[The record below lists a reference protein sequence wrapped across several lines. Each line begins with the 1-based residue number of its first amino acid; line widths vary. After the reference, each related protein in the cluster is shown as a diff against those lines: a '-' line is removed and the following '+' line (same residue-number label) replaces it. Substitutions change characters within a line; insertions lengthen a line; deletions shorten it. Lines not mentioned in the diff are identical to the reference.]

1 VSSQA
6 VALPLPAAPRV
17 AVRSAIARALFLRSV
32 RRMPGRPLA
41 VRGPDGRLLVAG
53 ATGAPELRIV
63 RDSFFARLGA
73 GGKIG
78 FGEAYMA
85 GDWTAVDDLADT
97 LAPFAVNLDRLVPA
111 PAGRLRAAI
120 EPRLPRS
127 ERNTVAGAASNIRRH
142 YDLSNDLFE
151 LFLDETM
158 TYSCAIFEPG
168 DSLAAAQR
176 RKLEAIARLAGVG
189 PGDRVLEIGTGWGS
203 LAVHLAKEHGCRVT
217 TITISD
223 EQRRLALE
231 RVAAAGVAELVDV
244 QLCDYRRVEGRFDRI
259 VSVEM
264 LEAVGEEYWAEYFAV
279 CDHLLAPGGRAVVQ
293 TITMPHRHYL
303 ATRRSYGWIHKYVF
317 PGGLIPSLEAID
329 DALRSRSLLR
339 VRHRDEIGPHYA
351 TTLREWR
358 RRFVERRSEV
368 AALGFGEAFQR
379 MWEFYLAY
387 CEAGFASGRLGD
399 SQLVLERT

>member
-1 VSSQA
+1 MTTEA
-6 VALPLPAAPRV
+6 VALPLPPAPRV
-17 AVRSAIARALFLRSV
+17 AVRSAIARGLFLRSV

-53 ATGAPELRIV
+53 APGAPELSIV
-63 RDSFFARLGA
+63 RDSFFGRLGA
-73 GGKIG
+73 SGKIG

-85 GDWTAVDDLADT
+85 GDWTTPDDLAEM
-97 LAPFAVNLDRLVPA
+97 LAPFAANLDRLLPA
-111 PAGRLRAAI
+111 PARRLRALL

-158 TYSCAIFEPG
+158 TYSCAIFSPG
-168 DSLAAAQR
+168 DSLADAQR
-176 RKLEAIARLAGVG
+176 RKLDAIAQLAEVR
-189 PGDRVLEIGTGWGS
+189 PGDRVLEIGTGWGA
-203 LAVHLAKEHGCRVT
+203 LAIHLATVHGCRVT

-223 EQRRLALE
+223 EQRRLAQE
-231 RVAAAGVAELVDV
+231 RVAASGVSDLVDV
-244 QLCDYRRVEGRFDRI
+244 RLCDYRRVRGRFDRI

-264 LEAVGEEYWAEYFAV
+264 LEAVGEEYWPEYFAA

-293 TITMPHRHYL
+293 TITMPHRHYM
-303 ATRRSYGWIHKYVF
+303 ATRRSYGFIHKYVF
-317 PGGLIPSLEAID
+317 PGGLIPSLEALD
-329 DALRSRSLLR
+329 HALRSRSLLR
-339 VRHRDEIGPHYA
+339 VRHREEIGPHYA
-351 TTLREWR
+351 ATLREWR
-358 RRFVERRSEV
+358 RRFTERRSEV
-368 AALGFGEAFQR
+368 AALGFGEPFQR